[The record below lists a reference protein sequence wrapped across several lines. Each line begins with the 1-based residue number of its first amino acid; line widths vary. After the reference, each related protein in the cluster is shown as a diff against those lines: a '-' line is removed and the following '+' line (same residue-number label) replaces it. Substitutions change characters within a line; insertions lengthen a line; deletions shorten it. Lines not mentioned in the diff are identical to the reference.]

1 MRQEPSQVGARAT
14 SALASPR
21 GWRRAAITALT
32 LVASATPLL
41 AQQPSRVVS
50 GTVVSAA
57 TLTPI
62 QGADVRVQGSETG
75 VLTDVSGRFR
85 IADVGADQ
93 VTIVVRR
100 IRFQPVTQKVTAG
113 TTDLRL
119 TMTEAT
125 VQLDEVVVTGTTVG
139 TQQRSIGNSVAS
151 ISAAQELER
160 SAVPDV
166 GALINARAPGVIVT
180 SGSGRAGSGTGIAI
194 RGRST
199 MSLSQQPLLYI
210 DGVRVAND
218 VSTGTRAQGGSGV
231 ARLND
236 IAPEDI
242 ESIEIIKGPAA
253 ATIYGTEASNG
264 VIQVITKRGRAS
276 DKARWGLGFRQGTSW
291 FQDPEGRLPTNYGKT
306 TSGEILTWN
315 AMEMEKARGFDIWK
329 NGRSQSYTGSV
340 SGGTNLAQ
348 YYVSSTYDSD
358 KGIEPN
364 NYLDRFSGNANIN
377 MTPSAKIDVNAR
389 VGYVTGTTHLGSDY
403 GLGAMAG
410 TLYGSPLLAA
420 AVPLTRGY
428 GFNLPPEV
436 VWGVV
441 DNSQELN
448 RFTGSLTF
456 NHRPTSW
463 FTQRFI
469 AGLDQTSEDNQN
481 LNNYVPTE
489 WKPLFSASAAKG
501 SLLQDRRDITYASG
515 DYSGTAKF
523 NLTSSLASNT
533 SIGGQYYRKK
543 IRYGQVSGREFPA
556 PGLKTA
562 ASAAIRDGQQ
572 DFVVNTTIG
581 LYAQEQ
587 LGWNDR
593 LFLTGAVRVDNN
605 SAFGEDFDFATYPKI
620 AGTWVISEEPF
631 WKVGFINTLKLRTAY
646 GVSGLQ
652 PDVFTAL
659 RTFQPIT
666 GSGDQPAVTPQLI
679 GNPDLKPER
688 GTEFEVGFDAMT
700 FNRLSLEFT
709 FFDKTTKDAILLR
722 PVAPSL
728 GFPGSQYVNVGQVK
742 NHGFEA
748 RATLQALA
756 RDNFSWEVTG
766 NVGTTKD
773 EITDLGGIPFIAA
786 GAPAQRHVK
795 GYPIGGFWTKRITGA
810 TLDANGRA
818 QDLQCD
824 GGPGAAPM
832 PCATAPFVFLGT
844 ITPKATGAVGNTFT
858 LWKQLSLYALVDFK
872 SGNKILN
879 ADEFNRCAA
888 LSVCE
893 VNVDPSK
900 YDPTYVANVQNGSS
914 LVLADQFF
922 QKASFAMLREVSA
935 TYSLPDKYARYARA
949 SRASLTMAGRNLHRW
964 TGYKGLD
971 PESRS
976 LASSSTLT
984 PSVNPFQATF
994 SQAVTPTL
1002 AQFIATLNL
1011 TF

>member
-1 MRQEPSQVGARAT
+1 MSLDSGQAGARQAGALGVPPGWRAAAIA
-14 SALASPR
+14 ALALLS
-21 GWRRAAITALT
+21 
-32 LVASATPLL
+32 SAPPMLG
-41 AQQPSRVVS
+41 QQPRAVS

-62 QGADVRVQGSETG
+62 QGADVRVQGAETS

-100 IRFQPVTQKVTAG
+100 IRFQPVTQTVRAG

-119 TMTEAT
+119 LMTEAT
-125 VQLDEVVVTGTTVG
+125 VQLDEVVITGTAVG
-139 TQQRSIGNSVAS
+139 TQQRSIGNAVSS

-160 SAVPDV
+160 SGVSDV
-166 GALINARAPGVIVT
+166 GNLINARAAGVIVT

-199 MSLSQQPLLYI
+199 ISLNQQPLLYI

-218 VSTGTRAQGGSGV
+218 VSTGTRAQGGSGI
-231 ARLND
+231 ARMND

-264 VIQVITKRGRAS
+264 VVQVITKRGRAS
-276 DKARWGLGFRQGTSW
+276 DKPRWGLGFRQGTSW

-306 TSGEILTWN
+306 TAGQILTWN
-315 AMEMEKARGFDIWK
+315 AMEQEKARGFDIWR
-329 NGRSQSYTGSV
+329 NGRMQSYSGSV
-340 SGGTNLAQ
+340 SGGTNLVQ
-348 YYVSSTYDSD
+348 YYVSSTYDTD

-364 NYLDRFSGNANIN
+364 NYLDRFAGNANMNI
-377 MTPSAKIDVNAR
+377 TPSAKIDVNTR

-410 TLYGSPLLAA
+410 VMYGSPLTAA
-420 AVPLTRGY
+420 AVPLTRGF
-428 GFNLPPEV
+428 GFGVPPEV

-448 RFTGSLTF
+448 RFTGSITF
-456 NHRPTSW
+456 NHRPLDW

-469 AGLDQTSEDNQN
+469 AGLDQTAEDNQN
-481 LNNYVPTE
+481 LNNFVPAE
-489 WKPLFSASAAKG
+489 WRPLFTVTNAKG
-501 SLLQDRRDITYASG
+501 WLLQDRRDITLASA

-523 NLTSSLASNT
+523 NITSSLVSNT
-533 SIGGQYYRKK
+533 SFGGQYYRKK
-543 IRYGQVSGREFPA
+543 TRLGQVSGREFPA
-556 PGLKTA
+556 PGVKTA
-562 ASAAIRDGQQ
+562 AAAALKDGQQ

-587 LGWNDR
+587 IGWNDR

-605 SAFGEDFDFATYPKI
+605 SAFGEDFDFATYPKV
-620 AGTWVISEEPF
+620 AATWVISEEPF
-631 WKVGFINTLKLRTAY
+631 WKLGAINTLKLRSAF

-659 RTFQPIT
+659 RTFQPTT
-666 GSGDQPAVTPQLI
+666 GTGDAAAVTPQLI
-679 GNPDLKPER
+679 GNPALKPER
-688 GTEFEVGFDAMT
+688 GTEFEVGFDAMA

-709 FFDKTTKDAILLR
+709 YFTKKTKDAILLR

-728 GFPGSQYVNVGQVK
+728 GFPGSQYVNIGEVS
-742 NHGFEA
+742 NHGLEA
-748 RATLQALA
+748 RATLQALT
-756 RDNFSWEVTG
+756 RDNFGWEITG

-773 EITDLGGIPFIAA
+773 KIENLGGIPFIAF
-786 GAPAQRHVK
+786 GGLPQRHVQ
-795 GYPIGGFWTKRITGA
+795 GYPIGGLWAKRVTSA

-818 QDLQCD
+818 QNLQCD
-824 GGPGAAPM
+824 GGPGAQPQ
-832 PCATAPFVFLGT
+832 PCASAPLVFMGT
-844 ITPKATGAVGNTFT
+844 ITPKATGAVANTFT
-858 LWKQLSLYALVDFK
+858 LYKRLSLYALVDFK
-872 SGNKILN
+872 SGNTMFNTDEALRCSILT
-879 ADEFNRCAA
+879 
-888 LSVCE
+888 VCE
-893 VNVDPSK
+893 VNVSPEK
-900 YDPTYVANVQNGSS
+900 YDPKYVANAQNGSS
-914 LVLADQFF
+914 LIIVDQFMD
-922 QKASFAMLREVSA
+922 KASFAMLREVSA
-935 TYSLPDKYARYARA
+935 TYSLPDKLAHYARA
-949 SRASLTMAGRNLHRW
+949 TRASFTVAGRNLHRW
-964 TGYKGLD
+964 TSYRGLD

-976 LASSSTLT
+976 LSSTSTFT
-984 PSVNPFQATF
+984 PTNNPFQNTF
-994 SQAVTPTL
+994 DQAVTPTL